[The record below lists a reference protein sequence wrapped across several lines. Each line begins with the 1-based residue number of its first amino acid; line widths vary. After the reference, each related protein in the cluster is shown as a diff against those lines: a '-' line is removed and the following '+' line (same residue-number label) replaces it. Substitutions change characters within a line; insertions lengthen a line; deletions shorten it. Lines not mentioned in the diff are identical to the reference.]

1 MRSFIVFGGLALG
14 AAGLIGGWLDRGTSA
29 PAQPPETKASIA
41 SAPASSGARVVSI
54 GRDHRGH
61 FKAHGR
67 VDGRQVSFMVDTGA
81 SVIALTE
88 RDADRL
94 GVRPSRNAFTAS
106 VQTANG
112 VVRAAPV
119 TLNSVDI
126 GGLVVRDVQGA
137 GGARPRAQRKS
148 AGAVLSDAAEALR
161 IRQQQACPR
170 ELTRQ
175 LKPAPRNDHNTQPF
189 PHRWR
194 LDRLPPTLFLRG
206 QSCFRSPRR
215 SLRRIPMPT
224 NRSRW

>member
-14 AAGLIGGWLDRGTSA
+14 VAGLIGGWLDRGTSVSSK
-29 PAQPPETKASIA
+29 QPEAKASVA
-41 SAPASSGARVVSI
+41 APPASSGARVVSI

-94 GVRPSRNAFTAS
+94 GIRPSRNAFTAP

-119 TLNSVDI
+119 TLSSVDI
-126 GGLVVRDVQGA
+126 GGLVVRDVRA
-137 GGARPRAQRKS
+137 LVVSGG
-148 AGAVLSDAAEALR
+148 GLSENLLGLSY
-161 IRQQQACPR
+161 
-170 ELTRQ
+170 LTR
-175 LKPAPRNDHNTQPF
+175 LKRFEYANNK
-189 PHRWR
+189 
-194 LDRLPPTLFLRG
+194 LVLE
-206 QSCFRSPRR
+206 
-215 SLRRIPMPT
+215 
-224 NRSRW
+224 N

>member
-1 MRSFIVFGGLALG
+1 MRRTKEMRSIIVFSGLALG
-14 AAGLIGGWLDRGTSA
+14 VAGLIGGWLDRGTSTPSKQPEPKEAVAA
-29 PAQPPETKASIA
+29 PAP
-41 SAPASSGARVVSI
+41 SGARIVSI

-94 GVRPSRNAFTAS
+94 GIRPSRSAYTAP

-126 GGLVVRDVQGA
+126 GGLVVRDVRA
-137 GGARPRAQRKS
+137 LVVSGG
-148 AGAVLSDAAEALR
+148 GLSENLLGLSY
-161 IRQQQACPR
+161 
-170 ELTRQ
+170 LTR
-175 LKPAPRNDHNTQPF
+175 LKRFEYANNK
-189 PHRWR
+189 
-194 LDRLPPTLFLRG
+194 LVLE
-206 QSCFRSPRR
+206 
-215 SLRRIPMPT
+215 
-224 NRSRW
+224 N